1 MKKTKAGGSTQ
12 NCQNRKLKNQSMIVS
27 KIIISFYLKQ
37 LENLK
42 KKKKSLKT
50 VPDKDRNKQGNIN
63 KVLKIC
69 KEHFEKHLNFGFSH
83 EAEALDGKIVA
94 MLDDVIEPNI
104 TKDEITKVNKA
115 LKNRES
121 PRFDNITT
129 EAIKAGRESMI
140 NILKKKRH
148 LSMGQK

>member
-1 MKKTKAGGSTQ
+1 
-12 NCQNRKLKNQSMIVS
+12 
-27 KIIISFYLKQ
+27 
-37 LENLK
+37 
-42 KKKKSLKT
+42 
-50 VPDKDRNKQGNIN
+50 
-63 KVLKIC
+63 
-69 KEHFEKHLNFGFSH
+69 
-83 EAEALDGKIVA
+83 